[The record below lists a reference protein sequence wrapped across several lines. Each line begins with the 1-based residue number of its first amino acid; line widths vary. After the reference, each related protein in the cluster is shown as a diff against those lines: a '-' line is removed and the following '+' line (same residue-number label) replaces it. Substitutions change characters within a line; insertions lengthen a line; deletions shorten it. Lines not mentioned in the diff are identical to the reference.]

1 MQSAMSPHSKAGAE
15 HKPLVYIVDDEV
27 SVRRSLAALLRA
39 EGWSVEAF
47 ATPQAFLD
55 FARPQTPSC
64 LILDVRLPGTSGL
77 AFHAQMREAG
87 LYMPVLF
94 VTGYGDME
102 MCAKALRAGALNFFP
117 KPFRNQDI
125 VAGVIEALTS
135 DEKRLE
141 AEREVALL
149 RADFALLTSR
159 EQQVMAYVV
168 AGLLNKQIA
177 FELNLSEITVKI
189 YRGQVMRKMKA
200 RSVPDLVR
208 KAQALDLAL
217 PAHASR

>member
-1 MQSAMSPHSKAGAE
+1 MQSVMSPQSAAATQ
-15 HKPLVYIVDDEV
+15 KPLVYIVDDEA
-27 SVRRSLAALLRA
+27 SVRRALAALLRS
-39 EGWSVEAF
+39 EGWLVEAF
-47 ATPQAFLD
+47 ATPQEFLD
-55 FARPQTPSC
+55 FAKPQAPSC
-64 LILDVRLPGTSGL
+64 LILDVHLPGVSGL
-77 AFHAQMREAG
+77 TFHAQMHEAG
-87 LYMPVLF
+87 LYMPVLI

-102 MCAKALRAGALNFFP
+102 MCAKAMRAGALNFFP

-125 VAGVIEALTS
+125 VAGVAEALES
-135 DEKRLE
+135 DAKRLS
-141 AEREVALL
+141 AEREVAPL
-149 RADFALLTSR
+149 RADYASLTQR

-208 KAQALDLAL
+208 KAQALDLEL
-217 PAHASR
+217 PGHASR